1 MINDNNYHP
10 RPEAEGA
17 NTSALHIYIYSIKA
31 LQGMVRLIIFQLTVL
46 ILKHLLEN
54 K

>member
-1 MINDNNYHP
+1 MIITTTLDQKQREQIPP
-10 RPEAEGA
+10 RYIY
-17 NTSALHIYIYSIKA
+17 IYIYSIKA

-46 ILKHLLEN
+46 MLKHLLEN

>member
-17 NTSALHIYIYSIKA
+17 NTSALHIYIYIA
-31 LQGMVRLIIFQLTVL
+31 LKRY
-46 ILKHLLEN
+46 KEW
-54 K
+54 